1 MTCRANG
8 AKQGREMLQTTLTP
22 EQTTAL
28 IRAVPYFSDLSSS
41 EVEQVKS
48 HLIERRYDAGQ
59 VVFFEE
65 DSCAGLHL
73 LVSGL
78 ARIYRVSLEGREQV
92 LAVLGPGESCNEVP
106 AVDGGPNPASCIAL
120 EPTVFWV
127 LSRNALDA
135 LRSEIPELSDAIIT
149 SLATRCR
156 ELVQRVYS
164 LSFLS
169 VTARVAQFLVEHT
182 ETSRPLSRRQW
193 TQEEIAAQVGT
204 VREMVGRALRDLSRD
219 GLIRLDRHW
228 IHIVDRDALRA
239 RS

>member
-1 MTCRANG
+1 MIHTA
-8 AKQGREMLQTTLTP
+8 LTT
-22 EQTTAL
+22 EQTTTL
-28 IRAVPYFSDLSSS
+28 IRSVPYFSDLSSS
-41 EVEQVKS
+41 EVQQVKS
-48 HLIERRYDAGQ
+48 HLVERRCDPGQ

-65 DSCAGLHL
+65 DACAGLHL

-78 ARIYRVSLEGREQV
+78 ARIYRMSLEGREQV

-120 EPTVFWV
+120 EPTAFWV
-127 LSRNALDA
+127 LSRGALDE
-135 LRSEIPELSDAIIT
+135 LRSEIPELSDAIIS
-149 SLATRCR
+149 SLAARCR

-169 VTARVAQFLVEHT
+169 VTARVAQFLIEHT
-182 ETSRPLSRRQW
+182 EPSRPLSRRHW

-204 VREMVGRALRDLSRD
+204 VREMVGRALRDLSQD